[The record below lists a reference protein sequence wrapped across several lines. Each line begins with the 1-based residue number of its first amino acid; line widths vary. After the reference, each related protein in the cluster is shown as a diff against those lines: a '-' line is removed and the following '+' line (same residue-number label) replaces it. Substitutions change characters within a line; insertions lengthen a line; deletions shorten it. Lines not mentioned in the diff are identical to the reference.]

1 MPSGSHPASPSKRR
15 SRSPA
20 PRFEPEQEPAAPVEA
35 PVELAE
41 AAAPAPA
48 EAIVNDVIQES
59 VDEASR
65 REALYK
71 KDAPA
76 LVAASLLQDMWASL
90 HLHEAP
96 ARPTFGAPSQE
107 PPPQLID
114 NRTNKQI
121 GIRPKVQIVKAAG
134 SATNAVRSRRRPS
147 SAPARRR
154 PRSARPSSARP
165 GSAKQ
170 PEQRP
175 PVPEKRKELFRRAS
189 KNEDKMKVSAFARW
203 LDLQNRM
210 SLKEVQAVLGS
221 LKYSRTSPID
231 VIIFDHVLDYLQ
243 AKNKKWADER
253 LVMIDMKPPPRPKK
267 KVEAPAPAPP
277 VEVRT
282 YYEPPAQPR
291 SPLFGRTSEPKEEQ
305 PAPAEEE
312 EAPSRPETSYEFT
325 DARPQSAPADGRRR
339 RRKKKKKRRKSKKR
353 AGFFSL
359 KADDEDAKL
368 PHLRPLAKAQQL
380 SLIEDT
386 LFAPEPG
393 VRAVEEGGGAKEGG
407 EFVVPS
413 GLMSRAMYLTLK
425 AGGAPAVPQASPAKS
440 ELTPDESP
448 QKNKQTRGTQHLD
461 ELLRKLGVEWEERPA
476 SAPALRRH

>member
-1 MPSGSHPASPSKRR
+1 
-15 SRSPA
+15 
-20 PRFEPEQEPAAPVEA
+20 
-35 PVELAE
+35 
-41 AAAPAPA
+41 
-48 EAIVNDVIQES
+48 
-59 VDEASR
+59 
-65 REALYK
+65 
-71 KDAPA
+71 
-76 LVAASLLQDMWASL
+76 
-90 HLHEAP
+90 
-96 ARPTFGAPSQE
+96 
-107 PPPQLID
+107 
-114 NRTNKQI
+114 
-121 GIRPKVQIVKAAG
+121 
-134 SATNAVRSRRRPS
+134 
-147 SAPARRR
+147 
-154 PRSARPSSARP
+154 
-165 GSAKQ
+165 
-170 PEQRP
+170 
-175 PVPEKRKELFRRAS
+175 
-189 KNEDKMKVSAFARW
+189 MKVSAFARW

-221 LKYSRTSPID
+221 LKYSRTAPVD
-231 VIIFDHVLDYLQ
+231 VVVFDHVLDHLQ
-243 AKNKKWADER
+243 AKNKKWSDER
-253 LVMIDMKPPPRPKK
+253 LVMVDMRPPPQPKK

-291 SPLFGRTSEPKEEQ
+291 SPLFGRTSEPTEEK

-312 EAPSRPETSYEFT
+312 EAPARPETSYEFT

-407 EFVVPS
+407 DFVVPS

-425 AGGAPAVPQASPAKS
+425 AGGAPAVPAASPAKS

-461 ELLRKLGVEWEERPA
+461 ELLRKLGVEWEERPS

>member
-1 MPSGSHPASPSKRR
+1 M
-15 SRSPA
+15 
-20 PRFEPEQEPAAPVEA
+20 
-35 PVELAE
+35 
-41 AAAPAPA
+41 
-48 EAIVNDVIQES
+48 
-59 VDEASR
+59 
-65 REALYK
+65 
-71 KDAPA
+71 
-76 LVAASLLQDMWASL
+76 
-90 HLHEAP
+90 
-96 ARPTFGAPSQE
+96 
-107 PPPQLID
+107 
-114 NRTNKQI
+114 
-121 GIRPKVQIVKAAG
+121 
-134 SATNAVRSRRRPS
+134 
-147 SAPARRR
+147 
-154 PRSARPSSARP
+154 
-165 GSAKQ
+165 
-170 PEQRP
+170 
-175 PVPEKRKELFRRAS
+175 RAS
-189 KNEDKMKVSAFARW
+189 KDEDRMKVSAFAKW

-221 LKYSRTSPID
+221 LKYSRTSPVD

-243 AKNKKWADER
+243 AKNKKWSDER
-253 LVMIDMKPPPRPKK
+253 LVMIDMKPPPQPKK

-291 SPLFGRTSEPKEEQ
+291 SPLFGRTSEPQEEK
-305 PAPAEEE
+305 PAQVEEEE

-339 RRKKKKKRRKSKKR
+339 RKKRKKKRRKSKKR

-393 VRAVEEGGGAKEGG
+393 VRAVEEGGGDKSGG
-407 EFVVPS
+407 DFVVPS

-425 AGGAPAVPQASPAKS
+425 AGGAPVVPAASPAKS
-440 ELTPDESP
+440 ELTVEDSP
-448 QKNKQTRGTQHLD
+448 QKKQTRGTQHLD
-461 ELLRKLGVEWEERPA
+461 ELLRKLGVEWEERPS

>member
-1 MPSGSHPASPSKRR
+1 MPG
-15 SRSPA
+15 
-20 PRFEPEQEPAAPVEA
+20 
-35 PVELAE
+35 
-41 AAAPAPA
+41 
-48 EAIVNDVIQES
+48 
-59 VDEASR
+59 
-65 REALYK
+65 
-71 KDAPA
+71 
-76 LVAASLLQDMWASL
+76 
-90 HLHEAP
+90 
-96 ARPTFGAPSQE
+96 
-107 PPPQLID
+107 
-114 NRTNKQI
+114 
-121 GIRPKVQIVKAAG
+121 
-134 SATNAVRSRRRPS
+134 RRRRDPG
-147 SAPARRR
+147 P
-154 PRSARPSSARP
+154 PRNLKKATRP
-165 GSAKQ
+165 GV
-170 PEQRP
+170 E
-175 PVPEKRKELFRRAS
+175 EGIFRRAS
-189 KNEDKMKVSAFARW
+189 KDEAHMKVSAFARW

-221 LKYSRTSPID
+221 LKYSRTAPVD
-231 VIIFDHVLDYLQ
+231 VVIFDHVLDYLQ

-253 LVMIDMKPPPRPKK
+253 LVMIDMKPPPQPKK

-291 SPLFGRTSEPKEEQ
+291 SPLFGRTSEPKEEK
-305 PAPAEEE
+305 PAPVEEE

-380 SLIEDT
+380 SLVEDT

-448 QKNKQTRGTQHLD
+448 QKNKQTRGTQHPRRIAA
-461 ELLRKLGVEWEERPA
+461 ELGVEWEERPS
-476 SAPALRRH
+476 SAPALRSRGAECYAGRIRRPSVVSGSGRPSSVLRIGFSVDGSKTSALSGSMCDSSTSPSAGGGGCSSNASISRWSRPVKMPMAKYKPPKATLFSTTTRLTRSPAASIRASNNKVNAHDAASAQTSAWNAWR

>member
-20 PRFEPEQEPAAPVEA
+20 PRFEPEPEAPVEA
-35 PVELAE
+35 

-48 EAIVNDVIQES
+48 EAIVHDVVQES
-59 VDEASR
+59 MEEAAR

-90 HLHEAP
+90 HLHQAP
-96 ARPTFGAPSQE
+96 PTPSFGAPAQE

-165 GSAKQ
+165 GSAKE
-170 PEQRP
+170 PVKRP
-175 PVPEKRKELFRRAS
+175 PPSAARRELFMRAS
-189 KNEDKMKVSAFARW
+189 KDEDRMKVSAFARW
-203 LDLQNRM
+203 LDLQNRT

-221 LKYSRTSPID
+221 LKYSRTAPVD

-243 AKNKKWADER
+243 SKNKKWSDER
-253 LVMIDMKPPPRPKK
+253 LVMIDMKPPPQPKPR
-267 KVEAPAPAPP
+267 VEAPAPAPP

-291 SPLFGRTSEPKEEQ
+291 SPLFGRTSEPQEEK
-305 PAPAEEE
+305 PAPVEEE

-325 DARPQSAPADGRRR
+325 DKRPQSAPADGRRR
-339 RRKKKKKRRKSKKR
+339 RKKKKKKKRKSRKR

-393 VRAVEEGGGAKEGG
+393 VRAVEEGGGDKSGG
-407 EFVVPS
+407 DFVVPS

-425 AGGAPAVPQASPAKS
+425 AGGAPVVPAASPAKS
-440 ELTPDESP
+440 ELTVEDSP
-448 QKNKQTRGTQHLD
+448 QKKQTRGTQHLD
-461 ELLRKLGVEWEERPA
+461 ELLRKLGVEWEERPS

>member
-1 MPSGSHPASPSKRR
+1 MRVPVTCVSSELEQNRVRSSKNPHKPRHPGPRRKRRGTLPGGLSGRPGDGSRQSPITVDQRRCTSAVTLGAAVFARSGAEPRGKGAAATGTRHATGNSRRTATGRAAPSIIMPSGSHPASPSKRR

-20 PRFEPEQEPAAPVEA
+20 PRFEPEPEPEVVEEA

-48 EAIVNDVIQES
+48 EAIVNDVVQES
-59 VDEASR
+59 IDEASR

-121 GIRPKVQIVKAAG
+121 GIRPKVQIIKAAG
-134 SATNAVRSRRRPS
+134 SGAQAVRSRRRPS

-165 GSAKQ
+165 GSAKE
-170 PEQRP
+170 PEKRP
-175 PVPEKRKELFRRAS
+175 PVPESRKELFRRAS
-189 KNEDKMKVSAFARW
+189 KDEAHMKVAAFARW
-203 LDLQNRM
+203 FDLQNRM

-221 LKYSRTSPID
+221 LKYSRTAPVD
-231 VIIFDHVLDYLQ
+231 VVVFDHVLDYLQ

-253 LVMIDMKPPPRPKK
+253 LVMIDMRPPPQPKK

-339 RRKKKKKRRKSKKR
+339 RRKKKKKRRKSRSAR
-353 AGFFSL
+353 AS
-359 KADDEDAKL
+359 
-368 PHLRPLAKAQQL
+368 
-380 SLIEDT
+380 
-386 LFAPEPG
+386 
-393 VRAVEEGGGAKEGG
+393 
-407 EFVVPS
+407 
-413 GLMSRAMYLTLK
+413 SR
-425 AGGAPAVPQASPAKS
+425 
-440 ELTPDESP
+440 
-448 QKNKQTRGTQHLD
+448 
-461 ELLRKLGVEWEERPA
+461 
-476 SAPALRRH
+476 